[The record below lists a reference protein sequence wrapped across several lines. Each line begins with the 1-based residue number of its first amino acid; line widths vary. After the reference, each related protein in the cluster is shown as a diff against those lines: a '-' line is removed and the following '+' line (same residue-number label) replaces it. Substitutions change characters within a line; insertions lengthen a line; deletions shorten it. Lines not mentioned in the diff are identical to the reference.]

1 WLRKTKRKA
10 MLAALE
16 KIREELMLLG
26 VISLLLSQTA
36 RFISEICVPSSLFT
50 SRFYICSESDYQ
62 DLLRNTDANQTAL
75 DKNMFGGQRLHVCGE
90 GHEPFVSYE
99 GLEQLHRFL
108 FILGIT
114 HVLYSFVTV
123 VLSMIKIYSWR
134 KWETLAGPI
143 AAEELK
149 ARRTKVM
156 RRQSTFVFN
165 NASHPWSKNK
175 ILIWMLCFLR
185 QFKGSIIRS
194 DYLALRLG
202 FVTYHKLPHSY
213 DFHKYMVRSMEDDY
227 NGTIGISWPLWAYAI
242 VCILINV
249 HGINIYF
256 WLSFVPVIL
265 VLLVGTELQHVI
277 AQLALEVA
285 EATAPYVGS
294 QLKLRDDLFW
304 FGKPRVLWWLIQFI
318 SFQDENIRAWHTI
331 KVVDVHYMLW
341 STLKKLLI
349 HFWYFENNSIA
360 LGNKRVFSFSQRKLK
375 SHGKMGYIWDARMVE
390 REGEGARGGRYLW
403 KTFLIFFF
411 STLENPGSF
420 SLHLLKLFQAY
431 LALWIGLDCWGILK
445 EKLCYYKSHT
455 SYLLP
460 HSDCLL
466 SRKLTVLVQSGASPA
481 VIEFSKAL
489 NQENIEKVNYTLSGL
504 FSVILHPYLHYHL
517 DTGSDE
523 ILSLRICKIK
533 AIKKICIEKLNMFSP
548 AE

>member
-1 WLRKTKRKA
+1 MGEAGRSLAETPTWSVATVTTLMVAACFLVERSLSRFAKWLRKTKRKA

-36 RFISEICVPSSLFT
+36 HWISEICVPSKVFT
-50 SRFYICSESDYQ
+50 SRFYICSENDFD
-62 DLLRNTDANQTAL
+62 DLLQNEEANQTSLANHML
-75 DKNMFGGQRLHVCGE
+75 GGQAMHVCSE

-156 RRQSTFVFN
+156 RRQSTFVFHH
-165 NASHPWSKNK
+165 ASHPWSKNK

-185 QFKGSIIRS
+185 QFKGSITRS

-242 VCILINV
+242 ICILINV

-265 VLLVGTELQHVI
+265 VLLVGTELQHVV

-285 EATAPYVGS
+285 EATAPYVGT

-318 SFQDENIRAWHTI
+318 SFQNAFEMATF
-331 KVVDVHYMLW
+331 LW
-341 STLKKLLI
+341 SLWELSSVQSCFMKHNYMVVIRLISGLLVQFWCSCSTLPLNVIISQMGSKFKKSLVS
-349 HFWYFENNSIA
+349 ENVRES
-360 LGNKRVFSFSQRKLK
+360 LHSWCKRVKDRSRHNPLFSRNGTVTSR
-375 SHGKMGYIWDARMVE
+375 SVC
-390 REGEGARGGRYLW
+390 
-403 KTFLIFFF
+403 
-411 STLENPGSF
+411 
-420 SLHLLKLFQAY
+420 SLDTTYETDHETNTV
-431 LALWIGLDCWGILK
+431 C
-445 EKLCYYKSHT
+445 T
-455 SYLLP
+455 
-460 HSDCLL
+460 L
-466 SRKLTVLVQSGASPA
+466 SRTASASSLDDQLTVATVDDEPS
-481 VIEFSKAL
+481 FM
-489 NQENIEKVNYTLSGL
+489 EKDV
-504 FSVILHPYLHYHL
+504 
-517 DTGSDE
+517 
-523 ILSLRICKIK
+523 
-533 AIKKICIEKLNMFSP
+533 
-548 AE
+548 

>member
-1 WLRKTKRKA
+1 
-10 MLAALE
+10 
-16 KIREELMLLG
+16 MLLG

-213 DFHKYMVRSMEDDY
+213 DFHKYMVRSMEDYY
-227 NGTIGISWPLWAYAI
+227 NGTIGISWPLWAYVI
-242 VCILINV
+242 VCVLINV
-249 HGINIYF
+249 HVITNRIAAAQAARRAAPTVLLPRLASRRAMASTKAPGEKHHSIDTQLHQLVPGKVSEDDKLIEYDALLIDRFLNILQDLHGPSLREFVQECYEVSADYEGKGDTTKLGE
-256 WLSFVPVIL
+256 LSAKLMGLAPVDAIL
-265 VLLVGTELQHVI
+265 VASSILHMLNLANLSEEVQITHRCRNSKLKKGGFADEGSATTESDI
-277 AQLALEVA
+277 E
-285 EATAPYVGS
+285 E
-294 QLKLRDDLFW
+294 
-304 FGKPRVLWWLIQFI
+304 
-318 SFQDENIRAWHTI
+318 
-331 KVVDVHYMLW
+331 
-341 STLKKLLI
+341 TLKRLVSEVGKSLEEV
-349 HFWYFENNSIA
+349 FEA
-360 LGNKRVFSFSQRKLK
+360 LKNQIDPHLCLCLF
-375 SHGKMGYIWDARMVE
+375 YI
-390 REGEGARGGRYLW
+390 
-403 KTFLIFFF
+403 F
-411 STLENPGSF
+411 
-420 SLHLLKLFQAY
+420 
-431 LALWIGLDCWGILK
+431 
-445 EKLCYYKSHT
+445 
-455 SYLLP
+455 
-460 HSDCLL
+460 
-466 SRKLTVLVQSGASPA
+466 
-481 VIEFSKAL
+481 
-489 NQENIEKVNYTLSGL
+489 
-504 FSVILHPYLHYHL
+504 
-517 DTGSDE
+517 
-523 ILSLRICKIK
+523 
-533 AIKKICIEKLNMFSP
+533 
-548 AE
+548 

>member
-1 WLRKTKRKA
+1 MTAAAAEGRSLAETPTWSVATVTTLMVAACFLVERSLSRFAKWLRKTKRKA

-26 VISLLLSQTA
+26 VISLLLSQTS

-50 SRFYICSESDYQ
+50 SRFYMCSESDYE
-62 DLLRNTDANQTAL
+62 DLLQSMAANQTAL
-75 DKNMFGGQRLHVCGE
+75 AKTMFGGQSMHVCSE

-114 HVLYSFVTV
+114 HVLYCFVTV

-143 AAEELK
+143 YAEEMK
-149 ARRTKVM
+149 SRRTKVM
-156 RRQSTFVFN
+156 RRQSTFVFHH
-165 NASHPWSKNK
+165 ASHPWSKNK

-185 QFKGSIIRS
+185 QFKGSIKRS

-242 VCILINV
+242 VCILVNV

-256 WLSFVPVIL
+256 WLSFLPVIL
-265 VLLVGTELQHVI
+265 VLLVGTELQHVV

-285 EATAPYVGS
+285 EATAPYVGT

-318 SFQDENIRAWHTI
+318 SFQNAFELATF
-331 KVVDVHYMLW
+331 LW
-341 STLKKLLI
+341 SLWELSAQTCFMKHYYMIVIRLISGLLVQFWCSYSTLPLNVIISQMGSKFKKSLVS
-349 HFWYFENNSIA
+349 ENVRES
-360 LGNKRVFSFSQRKLK
+360 LHSWCKRVKDRNRHNPLFSRNGTVTTRS
-375 SHGKMGYIWDARMVE
+375 VC
-390 REGEGARGGRYLW
+390 
-403 KTFLIFFF
+403 
-411 STLENPGSF
+411 
-420 SLHLLKLFQAY
+420 SLDTTYETDHETNTV
-431 LALWIGLDCWGILK
+431 G
-445 EKLCYYKSHT
+445 T
-455 SYLLP
+455 
-460 HSDCLL
+460 L
-466 SRKLTVLVQSGASPA
+466 SRTVSATSLDDQLTVGTVDDD
-481 VIEFSKAL
+481 
-489 NQENIEKVNYTLSGL
+489 
-504 FSVILHPYLHYHL
+504 L
-517 DTGSDE
+517 DEPS
-523 ILSLRICKIK
+523 
-533 AIKKICIEKLNMFSP
+533 CIEKDV
-548 AE
+548 